1 MKHITATV
9 LSLALLASGSA
20 MAAPAHKGPQH
31 GPRPPV
37 VQPKH
42 VAPPRHVAPPP
53 VVRHAPPPPV
63 VRHAPP
69 RPVVVVP
76 RRGERLPSHVR
87 AVRVNDWRYA
97 GLRQPPRGYEWR
109 RVDNRS
115 LLVAIASGVIADIVL
130 HR

>member
-31 GPRPPV
+31 GPKPPV
-37 VQPKH
+37 MQPKH
-42 VAPPRHVAPPP
+42 VTAPRHVAAPPSVRHAP
-53 VVRHAPPPPV
+53 PSVVRHAP
-63 VRHAPP
+63 A
-69 RPVVVVP
+69 RPVVVAP
-76 RRGERLPSHVR
+76 RRGDRLPPHVS
-87 AVRVNDWRYA
+87 AVRINDWRYA

-109 RVDNRS
+109 RVDNQS